1 MTFSQKLSKVVLEI
15 SAIKFSPEKPFTW
28 ASGYR
33 MPIYN
38 DNRLL
43 LGNPDHRML
52 VAEEFRNIL
61 DTLQITTDV
70 VAGIATAGIPS
81 ATSLANLIKTP
92 LIYVRPSLKDHGMQN
107 QVEGKLNKNQ
117 KVVVVEDL
125 VSTGGSALNAIK
137 AIRDQGGSVQHCLC
151 IFSYGFKETGS
162 HFKEAS
168 CELHPLL
175 TFESLIK
182 TATESNHLN
191 QEQLK
196 LLRDWH
202 SDPFHWGDRKG
213 FPSSQA

>member
-1 MTFSQKLSKVVLEI
+1 MIKAQNYRCGTGDFNSLEPLSMTFSQQLSKVVLEI

-92 LIYVRPSLKDHGMQN
+92 LIYVRPSLKVHGMQN

-117 KVVVVEDL
+117 RWWWWKTL
-125 VSTGGSALNAIK
+125 SPLGGA
-137 AIRDQGGSVQHCLC
+137 
-151 IFSYGFKETGS
+151 
-162 HFKEAS
+162 
-168 CELHPLL
+168 P
-175 TFESLIK
+175 
-182 TATESNHLN
+182 
-191 QEQLK
+191 
-196 LLRDWH
+196 
-202 SDPFHWGDRKG
+202 
-213 FPSSQA
+213 